1 MTNTEKS
8 EGRLKR
14 FFKAKL
20 KKAAEVVGYSQNK
33 VIIEKNDKV
42 VLDPKSK
49 ARKDIVHLIP
59 CVSLDNCHLV
69 SLDLTL
75 NNCNCKE
82 THLYVR
88 YV

>member
-8 EGRLKR
+8 EGRVKR
-14 FFKAKL
+14 FIKAKL

-49 ARKDIVHLIP
+49 ARKDIMHLIP
-59 CVSLDNCHLV
+59 CVSIDDCQLV

-75 NNCNCKE
+75 NNCNSKE